1 MTRAQPAQANLNG
14 RSLLTTGFGVEQA
27 GHGMLWEAGR
37 AIDPSGS
44 RILGL
49 ETAVIN
55 HNRIVKTTAPP
66 TNNGVKAK
74 N

>member
-1 MTRAQPAQANLNG
+1 MLCEVAR
-14 RSLLTTGFGVEQA
+14 
-27 GHGMLWEAGR
+27 GM
-37 AIDPSGS
+37 DPSGS

-49 ETAVIN
+49 ETAVMN

>member
-14 RSLLTTGFGVEQA
+14 RSSLTTGFGVEHA
-27 GHGMLWEAGR
+27 GHGMLCEVARGM
-37 AIDPSGS
+37 DPSGS

-49 ETAVIN
+49 ETAVMN